1 MPLPGFNKHKP
12 SLTTLVNNE
21 KKKVFICDQTV
32 CMTKKQQEISSD
44 RFRVDTVQNECPVSV
59 IFSDIGNY

>member
-1 MPLPGFNKHKP
+1 MK
-12 SLTTLVNNE
+12 

-59 IFSDIGNY
+59 IFSDIGNYWMA